1 LTTQVVRQ
9 ESIGWASICG
19 VLSAEIVAISA
30 ALEYAQ
36 ENLKP
41 PPQLATVDLVV
52 FSDSQQALRAIQAGN
67 NASTGRALL
76 KRVAESID
84 DLSAAG
90 VDIRFRWSPGHEGVV
105 GNEEA
110 NDVAREASSQ
120 EGRLIALARERV
132 REVGGVIQLI
142 NQDRSERPTPFDP
155 TKLPGQYTWRMD

>member
-41 PPQLATVDLVV
+41 PPQLATLDLFV

-67 NASTGRALL
+67 DASTGRALL

-110 NDVAREASSQ
+110 NDTAHKASSQ
-120 EGRLIALARERV
+120 EGRLTALARERV
-132 REVGGVIQLI
+132 REVGGVI
-142 NQDRSERPTPFDP
+142 
-155 TKLPGQYTWRMD
+155 